1 MHETDTVNEIPA
13 EDEGVNAQPVAV
25 PVFEKSAPSRPVI
38 DSLKTTE
45 ISNGAIPNV
54 VAVVDSN
61 TVGAVVSSVTDEEV
75 VEDVVE
81 PGQDTDPV
89 ATLTADLQRLQAEY
103 ANYRKRV
110 ERDRAVAHE
119 SAIGAVLTELL
130 ALLDDVDRAEQHG
143 ELTGG
148 FKAVADQLNS
158 ITSRIGLEKYGTEG
172 EAFDPQ
178 IHEAL
183 MHEESADVEVPT
195 ASKILQSGYKYK
207 ERILRPARVSVTDP
221 AGA

>member
-1 MHETDTVNEIPA
+1 MTESNT
-13 EDEGVNAQPVAV
+13 PVA
-25 PVFEKSAPSRPVI
+25 
-38 DSLKTTE
+38 
-45 ISNGAIPNV
+45 
-54 VAVVDSN
+54 
-61 TVGAVVSSVTDEEV
+61 EESII
-75 VEDVVE
+75 EDVAPDQV
-81 PGQDTDPV
+81 TDPV
-89 ATLTADLQRLQAEY
+89 ATLTSDLQRLQAEY

-110 ERDRAVAHE
+110 ERDRSLAHE
-119 SAIGAVLTELL
+119 MAIGAVLTELL

-158 ITSRIGLEKYGTEG
+158 IVTRIGLEKYGTEG

-183 MHEESADVEVPT
+183 MHDTSADVAVPT
-195 ASKILQSGYKYK
+195 ASKILQPGYKFK

-221 AGA
+221 AGE

>member
-1 MHETDTVNEIPA
+1 MTDN
-13 EDEGVNAQPVAV
+13 
-25 PVFEKSAPSRPVI
+25 
-38 DSLKTTE
+38 TT
-45 ISNGAIPNV
+45 
-54 VAVVDSN
+54 DN
-61 TVGAVVSSVTDEEV
+61 TTEEV

-81 PGQDTDPV
+81 PGQETDPV

-119 SAIGAVLTELL
+119 SAVGAVLTELL

-158 ITSRIGLEKYGTEG
+158 IVSRIGLEKYGTEG

-183 MHEESADVEVPT
+183 MHDESADVAVAT
-195 ASKILQSGYKYK
+195 ASKILQPGYKYK
-207 ERILRPARVSVTDP
+207 ERVLRPARVAVTDP

>member
-1 MHETDTVNEIPA
+1 MTEN
-13 EDEGVNAQPVAV
+13 
-25 PVFEKSAPSRPVI
+25 
-38 DSLKTTE
+38 TT
-45 ISNGAIPNV
+45 
-54 VAVVDSN
+54 
-61 TVGAVVSSVTDEEV
+61 EEV
-75 VEDVVE
+75 VEDVVVE
-81 PGQDTDPV
+81 PGQEADPV

-119 SAIGAVLTELL
+119 SAVGAVLTELL

-158 ITSRIGLEKYGTEG
+158 ITSRIGLEKYGTAG

-183 MHEESADVEVPT
+183 MHDESAEVAVAT
-195 ASKILQSGYKYK
+195 ASKILQPGYKYK
-207 ERILRPARVSVTDP
+207 ERILRPARVAVTDP
-221 AGA
+221 ATGA

>member
-1 MHETDTVNEIPA
+1 M
-13 EDEGVNAQPVAV
+13 
-25 PVFEKSAPSRPVI
+25 
-38 DSLKTTE
+38 TTE
-45 ISNGAIPNV
+45 SEPTLEA
-54 VAVVDSN
+54 
-61 TVGAVVSSVTDEEV
+61 TDV
-75 VEDVVE
+75 VVE
-81 PGQDTDPV
+81 PGQEADPV
-89 ATLTADLQRLQAEY
+89 ATLTSDLQRLQAEY

-130 ALLDDVDRAEQHG
+130 ALLDDVDRAEAHG
-143 ELTGG
+143 ELSGG

-183 MHEESADVEVPT
+183 MHEESADVAVAT
-195 ASKILQSGYKYK
+195 ASKILQPGYKYK
-207 ERILRPARVSVTDP
+207 ERILRPARVAVTDP

>member
-1 MHETDTVNEIPA
+1 VTS
-13 EDEGVNAQPVAV
+13 EDEA
-25 PVFEKSAPSRPVI
+25 
-38 DSLKTTE
+38 
-45 ISNGAIPNV
+45 
-54 VAVVDSN
+54 
-61 TVGAVVSSVTDEEV
+61 TDL
-75 VEDVVE
+75 VVE
-81 PGQDTDPV
+81 PGQEADPV

-119 SAIGAVLTELL
+119 SAVGAVLTELL

-158 ITSRIGLEKYGTEG
+158 ITSRIGLEKYGTAG

-183 MHEESADVEVPT
+183 MHDESADVAVAT
-195 ASKILQSGYKYK
+195 ATKILQPGYKYK
-207 ERILRPARVSVTDP
+207 ERILRPARVAVTDP
-221 AGA
+221 AAGE

>member
-1 MHETDTVNEIPA
+1 V
-13 EDEGVNAQPVAV
+13 
-25 PVFEKSAPSRPVI
+25 
-38 DSLKTTE
+38 TTE
-45 ISNGAIPNV
+45 NEA
-54 VAVVDSN
+54 
-61 TVGAVVSSVTDEEV
+61 T
-75 VEDVVE
+75 DVVE
-81 PGQDTDPV
+81 APGQEIDPV
-89 ATLTADLQRLQAEY
+89 ATLISDLQRLQAEY

-119 SAIGAVLTELL
+119 SAVGAVLTELL

-143 ELTGG
+143 ELSGG

-158 ITSRIGLEKYGTEG
+158 ITSRIGLEKYGTAG

-183 MHEESADVEVPT
+183 MHEESADVAVAT
-195 ASKILQSGYKYK
+195 ASKILQPGYKYK
-207 ERILRPARVSVTDP
+207 ERILRPARVAVTDP